1 MTFILYI
8 IIIIP
13 HPRTACGSHRVSLL
27 FSLLVSTF
35 LDYFIGF
42 RYFHNFIVKRMQMQ
56 SSHIRTV
63 GLCFLACKA
72 ASFWSIF
79 QKNSKKRVFWPLPYW
94 SHPMVALCVHR
105 HILLFCQSH
114 PMVGCC
120 VHVVHG
126 GCLRSFLSEADWLSL
141 WIFMTESRAG
151 EGSILQCIY
160 TEWHVYLKLF

>member
-42 RYFHNFIVKRMQMQ
+42 RYFHIVKRMQMQ

-79 QKNSKKRVFWPLPYW
+79 QKNSKKTRFLAIAILVTPY
-94 SHPMVALCVHR
+94 
-105 HILLFCQSH
+105 
-114 PMVGCC
+114 GCTVC
-120 VHVVHG
+120 
-126 GCLRSFLSEADWLSL
+126 SSPYIAFLSVTPYGWLL
-141 WIFMTESRAG
+141 CSR
-151 EGSILQCIY
+151 GSRWMFEIVS
-160 TEWHVYLKLF
+160 E